1 MALSSF
7 SLSHAKYY
15 TKSLPHLALKPTIL
29 AQSTGFDSKFHS
41 RGISE
46 TFSELKKQ
54 GKAALIP
61 YVTAGDPDLATTSK
75 ILQLLDRCGADVIE
89 LGVPFFDAPLDGPV
103 IKYFSC
109 NFYNK
114 ALSNG
119 ITLDAIL
126 SMLKEVV
133 PHLSCPIVL
142 FSYHTPVFE
151 YGIESSLSAIKDAGI
166 HGLLVPD
173 LSFDDNARLKQAAAE
188 NEVQLVLLTTPV
200 TPRRQMEAIVDASQG
215 FVYLVSS
222 VGVTGD
228 RATVNPQVELLLKE
242 IKGITANPVAVG
254 FGISNPEHVKKVASW
269 GADGV
274 IVGSAI
280 VRLIGEGKSSNEIL
294 KNVETFVSSLKAALP

>member
-15 TKSLPHLALKPTIL
+15 AKSLPHLALKPTIL

-103 IKYFSC
+103 IK
-109 NFYNK
+109 
-114 ALSNG
+114 
-119 ITLDAIL
+119 
-126 SMLKEVV
+126 
-133 PHLSCPIVL
+133 
-142 FSYHTPVFE
+142 
-151 YGIESSLSAIKDAGI
+151 
-166 HGLLVPD
+166 
-173 LSFDDNARLKQAAAE
+173 
-188 NEVQLVLLTTPV
+188 VLLTTPV

-254 FGISNPEHVKKVASW
+254 FGISNPEHVKKVILKVASW

>member
-1 MALSSF
+1 MRESPRVRSLVG
-7 SLSHAKYY
+7 SLSRGPRGKV
-15 TKSLPHLALKPTIL
+15 HLVDRVLITRAPRFFN
-29 AQSTGFDSKFHS
+29 AGGFRFPPNA
-41 RGISE
+41 SE
-46 TFSELKKQ
+46 KQ
-54 GKAALIP
+54 KGLAALIP

-103 IKYFSC
+103 IKSSHRR
-109 NFYNK
+109 

-119 ITLDAIL
+119 ITLEAIL

-151 YGIESSLSAIKDAGI
+151 YGIES
-166 HGLLVPD
+166 LLVPD

-294 KNVETFVSSLKAALP
+294 RNVETFVSSLKAALP